1 MKTKYFFI
9 ILLTFSVSFLLS
21 SCEET
26 LTENPNSFYKKENYF
41 VSSSNAEMAI
51 LGIYD
56 VLAKIEHYG
65 QFEMAMPCSD
75 DTYYIRGTS
84 TDNTRRDIAHYTLT
98 SANQWIEN
106 IWKYKYQGI
115 DRANFAIDGIESMY
129 EYKNGDQKLVSLVA
143 EAKFLRALLAFDL
156 IKYWGDVPFKTSYSN
171 SYNDA
176 YQPRV
181 DREVIYDQ
189 IVEDL
194 NFAKENLA
202 WADEGSSPERAT
214 QGAARGLLMRVLL
227 QRAGYSLKSDGSF
240 TCPSNEKRQEY
251 FNAVVEEWNE
261 FQKNGYHGF
270 YHDGYLELFKG
281 FSWGVLNSRE
291 SLFEIAFYSA
301 DGSKE
306 DSGNWGTYNG
316 PLVDAP
322 LISASE
328 TMNYMG
334 RANAFFRVVPEWKD
348 FFEENDVRRDVM
360 ICTYKFQWDNDN
372 RSHVKK
378 ENKNKKDWYPGKWRR
393 EWMPLGYKD
402 PNNTDVNFCFLRYAD
417 VVLMA
422 AEAFNELGQTSLAW
436 DLLNRVRRRAGATEI
451 TAGNYS
457 SLMKSPK
464 VYDLP
469 YISDADEAG
478 KFRTALYWERGFELA
493 FEGQRKYDLIRWG
506 FLKEALTLFN
516 NNTDS
521 NVKDKYP
528 AGINFIKGKH
538 ELFPIPLDEMQINS
552 KLEGKNNPGY

>member
-75 DTYYIRGTS
+75 DTYYIQGTS

>member
-115 DRANFAIDGIESMY
+115 DRANFAINGIESMH